1 MTIAAGTKLG
11 RYEIR
16 SKIGEGGMGEVYL
29 AQDRKLDRKV
39 ALKILP
45 ANLAA
50 NHERMRRFTREARA
64 AAALN
69 HPHIA
74 HIYEIGESDDL
85 HFIAMEFIDGVTLR
99 EKIHREHT
107 ELRKLLRYLQ
117 QVAEALAK
125 AHACAIVHRDLKPEN
140 IMITRDDYAKILDF
154 GLAKLIEA
162 HGLSDRDPLSSE
174 VATALL
180 EHQSL
185 PGSVIGT
192 VGYMSPEQAQ
202 GRVNEIDHRSDI
214 FSFGCILYEAS
225 TGQKAFEGVDAL
237 DSLHKIIHAPTPQ
250 ISEIN
255 PAAPA
260 ELQRIVRRCLAK
272 DPEDR
277 YQTIKDVAIE
287 LRELRRELAS
297 SAAIDVTVPPAEK
310 FGAQPIDAQDARSF
324 SSERTIPSVTHP
336 SSSAEYIVSEIKQ
349 HKLVAG
355 IAAFVLALGV
365 VGLVAYLR
373 TRNTEVAIE
382 SIAVLP
388 FVNQNLDP
396 DSEYLSDGLTESIIN
411 SLTQLPNLK
420 VIARS
425 SVFRYKGKETDPMAV
440 GKELGVRAVLTGR
453 ILQRGD
459 NLMISTELLDVG
471 DNKQLWGEQYSEK
484 VSDLLAVQREIAK
497 EITGNLRLK
506 LSGQEQSRVTKHYTE
521 NPEAYQLY
529 LKGRF
534 YWNKRTEEGVEKGI
548 EYFQQ
553 AVEKDPK
560 YALAYT
566 GIADSYS
573 LLTMAIDVGSL
584 SPSQAIPKARAA
596 AMKALEL
603 DDTLAE
609 AHTSLA
615 FIKLNYDWDWS
626 AAETEFRR
634 GIELN
639 PNSANAHHWYS
650 HYLMAMGR
658 TNESLA
664 ESKRALE
671 LDQLS
676 LIMNTHLGWH
686 YFMAHQ
692 FDLAIE
698 QLRKTIEMDP
708 NYGLAHWYLGLAYEQ
723 SAMYAQAAAELQ
735 TAKDLLKK
743 NVGIE
748 AGIGR
753 VDALSGKRAEAEK
766 VIDELKDLSKHV
778 YVSSYHVASIYA
790 SLGDKERAFE
800 WLENAYKE
808 RSDSLVYLK
817 VDPKMDSL
825 RSDPRFTDLVRRV
838 GLPQ

>member
-1 MTIAAGTKLG
+1 VTIAAGTKLS

-50 NHERMRRFTREARA
+50 NHERMRRFTWEARA

-74 HIYEIGESDDL
+74 HIYEIGASDDL

-125 AHACAIVHRDLKPEN
+125 AHAGAIVHRDLKPEN

-162 HGLSDRDPLSSE
+162 HGPSERDPLSSE

-214 FSFGCILYEAS
+214 FSFGCILYEAA

-425 SVFRYKGKETDPMAV
+425 SVFRYKGKESDPLAV

-497 EITGNLRLK
+497 EITDNLRLK
-506 LSGQEQSRVTKHYTE
+506 LSGPEQSRVTKHYTE

-766 VIDELKDLSKHV
+766 VIDELKDRSKQI
-778 YVSSYHVASIYA
+778 YVSSYHIASIYA
-790 SLGDKERAFE
+790 SLGDKDRAFE
-800 WLENAYKE
+800 WLQGAYKE

-825 RSDPRFTDLVRRV
+825 RSDPRFTDLLRSV

>member
-50 NHERMRRFTREARA
+50 NHERMRRFTWEARA

-74 HIYEIGESDDL
+74 HIYEIGASDDL

-255 PAAPA
+255 AAAPA

-297 SAAIDVTVPPAEK
+297 SAAIDVTMPPAEK

-425 SVFRYKGKETDPMAV
+425 SVFRYKGKESDPLAV

-548 EYFQQ
+548 DYFQQ

-766 VIDELKDLSKHV
+766 VIDELKDRSKQI
-778 YVSSYHVASIYA
+778 YVSSYHIASIYA
-790 SLGDKERAFE
+790 SLGDKDRAFE
-800 WLENAYKE
+800 WLQGAYKE

-825 RSDPRFTDLVRRV
+825 RSDPRFTDLLRSV

>member
-1 MTIAAGTKLG
+1 
-11 RYEIR
+11 
-16 SKIGEGGMGEVYL
+16 
-29 AQDRKLDRKV
+29 
-39 ALKILP
+39 
-45 ANLAA
+45 
-50 NHERMRRFTREARA
+50 
-64 AAALN
+64 
-69 HPHIA
+69 
-74 HIYEIGESDDL
+74 
-85 HFIAMEFIDGVTLR
+85 
-99 EKIHREHT
+99 
-107 ELRKLLRYLQ
+107 
-117 QVAEALAK
+117 
-125 AHACAIVHRDLKPEN
+125 
-140 IMITRDDYAKILDF
+140 
-154 GLAKLIEA
+154 
-162 HGLSDRDPLSSE
+162 
-174 VATALL
+174 
-180 EHQSL
+180 
-185 PGSVIGT
+185 
-192 VGYMSPEQAQ
+192 MSPEQAQ

-255 PAAPA
+255 AAAPA

-297 SAAIDVTVPPAEK
+297 SAAIDVTMPPAEK

-425 SVFRYKGKETDPMAV
+425 SVFRYKGKESDPLAV

-548 EYFQQ
+548 DYFQQ

-766 VIDELKDLSKHV
+766 VIDELKDRSKQI
-778 YVSSYHVASIYA
+778 YVSSYHMASIYA
-790 SLGDKERAFE
+790 SLGDKDRAFE
-800 WLENAYKE
+800 WLQGAYKE

-817 VDPKMDSL
+817 VDAKMDSL
-825 RSDPRFTDLVRRV
+825 RSDPRFTDLLRSV